1 MSKVHVNLQ
10 AELSTPS
17 WLFKPVF
24 AWPQHHGNAVT
35 QLISAKFHLTLML
48 ASHFALI
55 VIFNLF
61 SLLNTK
67 LFHTI

>member
-24 AWPQHHGNAVT
+24 AWPRHHGNAVAWLT
-35 QLISAKFHLTLML
+35 SAKFHLTAML
-48 ASHFALI
+48 A
-55 VIFNLF
+55 
-61 SLLNTK
+61 
-67 LFHTI
+67 